1 MNRLLIAAVISIIAA
16 SNSFAQTQVIAH
28 RGFHATGNSYN
39 NTISALKNAQQLGIY
54 GSEFDVHETRD
65 GSLIVIHGL
74 RHLSISNVQ
83 DEDFATIRN
92 LPLSNGEI
100 VPTLDEY
107 LEQGKQSATTRL
119 IIEIKSHSTAE
130 QETRVVKKV
139 LATVEKHELSSLVEY
154 IAFSKHVCNEL
165 VKYSPEGTKI
175 AYLSGDLT
183 PEQCKEAG
191 FTGIDYSIEVTKN
204 NPQWIKQS
212 HELGLTVNVWTVN
225 DTENLQWCIDHGVD
239 FITTDNP
246 TEAIRLLEK

>member
-1 MNRLLIAAVISIIAA
+1 MNKLLIAAVISIIAA
-16 SNSFAQTQVIAH
+16 SNIFAQTQVIAH

-39 NTISALKNAQQLGIY
+39 NTISALTNAQQLGIY

-130 QETRVVKKV
+130 QETRIILFGGVYRIQQ
-139 LATVEKHELSSLVEY
+139 TRMQRTCQILS
-154 IAFSKHVCNEL
+154 
-165 VKYSPEGTKI
+165 
-175 AYLSGDLT
+175 
-183 PEQCKEAG
+183 
-191 FTGIDYSIEVTKN
+191 
-204 NPQWIKQS
+204 
-212 HELGLTVNVWTVN
+212 
-225 DTENLQWCIDHGVD
+225 
-239 FITTDNP
+239 
-246 TEAIRLLEK
+246 

>member
-1 MNRLLIAAVISIIAA
+1 MNKLLIAAVISIIAA
-16 SNSFAQTQVIAH
+16 SNIFAQTQVIAH

-39 NTISALKNAQQLGIY
+39 NTISALTNAQQLGIY

-183 PEQCKEAG
+183 PKQCKEAG

>member
-1 MNRLLIAAVISIIAA
+1 MNRLLISVISIIAA
-16 SNSFAQTQVIAH
+16 LNSFAQTQVIAH

-39 NTISALKNAQQLGIY
+39 NTISALQNAQQLGIY

-74 RHLSISNVQ
+74 SHQSIPNVQ
-83 DEDFATIRN
+83 EEDFATIRN

-119 IIEIKSHSTAE
+119 IIEIKSHATAE

-139 LATVEKHELSSLVEY
+139 LATVEKHKLSSMVEY
-154 IAFSKHVCNEL
+154 IAFSKHVCEEL

-175 AYLSGDLT
+175 AYLSGNLT

-246 TEAIRLLEK
+246 TEAIRLIGE

>member
-1 MNRLLIAAVISIIAA
+1 MNRLLISVISIIAA
-16 SNSFAQTQVIAH
+16 LNSFAQTQVIAH
-28 RGFHATGNSYN
+28 RGFHATENSYN
-39 NTISALKNAQQLGIY
+39 NTISALQNAQQLGIY

-74 RHLSISNVQ
+74 SHQSIPNVQ
-83 DEDFATIRN
+83 EEDFATIRN

-119 IIEIKSHSTAE
+119 IIEIKSHSSAE

-139 LATVEKHELSSLVEY
+139 LASVEKHELSSLVEY
-154 IAFSKHVCNEL
+154 IAFSKHVCDEL
-165 VKYSPEGTKI
+165 VKYAPEGTKI
-175 AYLSGDLT
+175 AYLSGNLT

-246 TEAIRLLEK
+246 TEAIRLIGK